1 MNLSSFTKSLMK
13 FTENIM
19 GGADIAVDLGTSLTR
34 IAIPEKG
41 IVLREPTYIGIN
53 TKTSEYIFFGQEA
66 KEIYGKAPQFVDIIK
81 PVEHSII
88 SDFDSGAALM
98 LRYFRASVYPYFFKS
113 KLLKTKLTAYAAISS
128 SATEVEQRATEELLN
143 KAGAQTVFLIEKTV
157 AASLG
162 AGLSVFANKPV
173 FIIDMGAGLI
183 EMAIIIMGGI
193 VVTKSMKLGGDH
205 MDRLIA
211 NYLHLKYGIIT
222 GVSTCEKLK
231 NTTYSLASDKSVM
244 TVRGKSLEN
253 GLPKSVRVNS
263 QDLKEAL
270 ASNLNQII
278 DGIKELLEMV
288 PPETIDGIIKD
299 GIVLTGQLASIG
311 GIDKFIMQD
320 VKIPVAVAENPQDA
334 TIQGILKLISNKEK
348 AKKIMIK
355 QT

>member
-1 MNLSSFTKSLMK
+1 
-13 FTENIM
+13 
-19 GGADIAVDLGTSLTR
+19 
-34 IAIPEKG
+34 
-41 IVLREPTYIGIN
+41 
-53 TKTSEYIFFGQEA
+53 
-66 KEIYGKAPQFVDIIK
+66 
-81 PVEHSII
+81 
-88 SDFDSGAALM
+88 
-98 LRYFRASVYPYFFKS
+98 
-113 KLLKTKLTAYAAISS
+113 
-128 SATEVEQRATEELLN
+128 
-143 KAGAQTVFLIEKTV
+143 
-157 AASLG
+157 
-162 AGLSVFANKPV
+162 
-173 FIIDMGAGLI
+173 
-183 EMAIIIMGGI
+183 
-193 VVTKSMKLGGDH
+193 